1 MSEDIVNDAYQVT
14 SFTDNDNNEYGNK
27 VQSYV
32 KQPEVTKFK
41 KESMTKLDLSKIVAE
56 NNNSTYSEQ
65 RSIFENIN
73 YEKNN

>member
-27 VQSYV
+27 VQGYV